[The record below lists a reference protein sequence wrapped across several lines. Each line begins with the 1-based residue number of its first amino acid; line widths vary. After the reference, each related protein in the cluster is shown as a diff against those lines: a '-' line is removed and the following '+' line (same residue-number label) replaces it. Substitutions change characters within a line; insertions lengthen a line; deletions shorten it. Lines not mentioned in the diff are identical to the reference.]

1 MLHGTGHTV
10 LLIEADRSI
19 RRLIAIG
26 LEYRG
31 MHVMEASSPGDL
43 TIFETQKPGLVVL
56 DIDGEAGSDHSFLHA
71 VQAHPYLST
80 LPIVLLA
87 WDSLEPMSSHRNTS
101 QMHITCLTKPFDAR
115 LLYATIEHILGTS
128 KEKSSTS
135 KQGVLLAAHSEA
147 PALSIWPLITAI
159 GLLLLIIGLMT
170 QITISALGLLIVI
183 VALLWWTLGTK
194 KEPEPLIVEI
204 GNI

>member
-1 MLHGTGHTV
+1 MLHGTRHTV

-56 DIDGEAGSDHSFLHA
+56 DIDREAGSDHSLLHA

-87 WDSLEPMSSHRNTS
+87 WDSLEPMSSHWNTS
-101 QMHITCLTKPFDAR
+101 QMHITRLTKPFDAR

-128 KEKSSTS
+128 KEKSPTS
-135 KQGVLLAAHSEA
+135 KQGVLLAAHTAA

-194 KEPEPLIVEI
+194 KESEPLIV
-204 GNI
+204 